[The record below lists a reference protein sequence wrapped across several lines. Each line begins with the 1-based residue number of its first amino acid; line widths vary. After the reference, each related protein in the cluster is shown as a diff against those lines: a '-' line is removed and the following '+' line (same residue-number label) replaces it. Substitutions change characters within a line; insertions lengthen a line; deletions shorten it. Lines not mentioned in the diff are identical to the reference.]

1 MLHVNYKEKEN
12 KTKGNIK
19 KLKHPTTWNKKCQ
32 MVIQLSLAVEWQFH
46 QNQPKKLKEKK
57 RELEKNFY
65 WSVLDGI
72 LSDTTGR
79 FGNAFQ
85 INFWPLFLEL
95 KAVNAASHSCTVVC
109 GTFLSPVKGAQDPFE
124 KSVRTHW
131 TFSGTLEKSNFK
143 GKVFAFVADF
153 FCFWPPEPSLY
164 RQEIWKSMLEGRL
177 DEWKGIISNT
187 FKKTNICC

>member
-1 MLHVNYKEKEN
+1 M
-12 KTKGNIK
+12 
-19 KLKHPTTWNKKCQ
+19 
-32 MVIQLSLAVEWQFH
+32 
-46 QNQPKKLKEKK
+46 
-57 RELEKNFY
+57 
-65 WSVLDGI
+65 
-72 LSDTTGR
+72 
-79 FGNAFQ
+79 
-85 INFWPLFLEL
+85 
-95 KAVNAASHSCTVVC
+95 NAASHSCTVVC

-177 DEWKGIISNT
+177 DEWKGVFPIPSRKLTFSVNSPSYQHQSSHLVSLFYVWFLFPKSKEPPSSTGIGFLKLNENNT
-187 FKKTNICC
+187 AQYRDNLGLLWKTTIKRNIYVIFCTYSIW